1 MSSKKK
7 PQEDKDKRRKIY
19 VEVKREIIEKRE
31 RGVSVTDL
39 ARTYNRSTSTICT
52 ILKDKDKI
60 MKIDASKGVTRIST
74 KRPRILDDVERLLLV
89 WINEK
94 QIQGLSLNENIIREK
109 AKAIFVNLVKKTPGA
124 STDEE
129 TFKASR
135 GWFEKFKRRTGI
147 HSVVRHCAANSETKA
162 ATDRRSIG
170 KRKRNTSEEGLKLK
184 DTENSPERFQTDDN
198 LHEKSLETAATCG
211 FSIFS
216 DNSNTVPSQT
226 PETNEDADPLQFNES
241 NNGEFP
247 LSIIDHKNV
256 SRSSQIMENENK
268 EIEIRDNEKIKLCK
282 NRNNES
288 TITDHLQ
295 SQERLSNHVF
305 IQNLDDPLR
314 PPSHFVDNPSCSQSY
329 ETEFDLFGKSVAK
342 QLNNMQLNDALQA
355 QLKIQEF
362 LTNFRLRRLSRRPT
376 PNNSSIETPSQCDD
390 NIDVKMEIV
399 DFI

>member
-1 MSSKKK
+1 M
-7 PQEDKDKRRKIY
+7 
-19 VEVKREIIEKRE
+19 
-31 RGVSVTDL
+31 
-39 ARTYNRSTSTICT
+39 
-52 ILKDKDKI
+52 
-60 MKIDASKGVTRIST
+60 
-74 KRPRILDDVERLLLV
+74 
-89 WINEK
+89 
-94 QIQGLSLNENIIREK
+94 
-109 AKAIFVNLVKKTPGA
+109 
-124 STDEE
+124 
-129 TFKASR
+129 
-135 GWFEKFKRRTGI
+135 
-147 HSVVRHCAANSETKA
+147 
-162 ATDRRSIG
+162 
-170 KRKRNTSEEGLKLK
+170 
-184 DTENSPERFQTDDN
+184 
-198 LHEKSLETAATCG
+198 HEKSLETAATCG

-247 LSIIDHKNV
+247 LSIIDHKDV

-305 IQNLDDPLR
+305 IQNLDDPLG